1 MAIRRKGWLA
11 VSFKLKIEKEQKQG
25 GSLITREEGR
35 EVGSS
40 ASEGNHFGWIQ
51 AKKFQ
56 IAVFSDKNF
65 LDKVCQSHIRNI
77 LHENAKNIFKTQMA
91 KCCRQNKGMPR
102 QQSLSPKI
110 VSKLPQICPNVVT
123 MLPTLCFWTKI
134 TYFPLLQ
141 IVKVHSYQPI
151 PPLQSFLAENRQ
163 NTQSDI

>member
-11 VSFKLKIEKEQKQG
+11 VSFKIKIEKEQKQG

-77 LHENAKNIFKTQMA
+77 LDENAKKHI
-91 KCCRQNKGMPR
+91 QNTNG
-102 QQSLSPKI
+102 Q
-110 VSKLPQICPNVVT
+110 
-123 MLPTLCFWTKI
+123 MLPTEQRYASPIVTKSQNCLKVASNMSQCCHNVANPVFLDQN
-134 TYFPLLQ
+134 YLFPFVTDCKGTLLPTHTPFT
-141 IVKVHSYQPI
+141 IFFGGKSTKY
-151 PPLQSFLAENRQ
+151 AK
-163 NTQSDI
+163 